1 MSIPPIVVT
10 AARRGWRWQWQ
21 RLMGGLGPADARG
34 SYTRPTSD
42 PLTPPKLNPTDLLQ
56 RPAPLRPLLVIG
68 RSCPWA
74 HRTWLVHQLLG
85 LQDSVTLLMATAD
98 HNAGRW
104 ALQPAWEGCDTLLAL
119 YQHCG
124 APPTYRA
131 TVPVLVDPKTRT
143 LLGNDSAPLVELLN
157 RWPHTDADTHAVN
170 DLAPAESAETIEAWQ
185 RLLQP
190 AVNDGVYRCGF
201 ARNQGAYD
209 RAEADLFGA
218 LDSVEQSLKNQG
230 PWLCGGSLS
239 LADVRLFP
247 TLIRWELV
255 YAPLFG
261 CSRRPLWDYP
271 YLWDWRRRFYG
282 LPGVADTCDGGA
294 WQQDYFGA
302 LFPLNPG
309 GIIPSGPDLS
319 TLVNSTAPS
328 R

>member
-1 MSIPPIVVT
+1 MSIPPVVVS
-10 AARRGWRWQWQ
+10 AARCGWRWQWQ
-21 RLMGGLGPADARG
+21 RLMGGLGPADTG
-34 SYTRPTSD
+34 GNYTRPSSD
-42 PLTPPKLNPTDLLQ
+42 PLPPPTLNREELLQ
-56 RPAPLRPLLVIG
+56 RSPTQRPLLVIG

-74 HRTWLVHQLLG
+74 HRTWLVHQLRN
-85 LQDSVTLLMATAD
+85 LQDSVNLLVATAD

-104 ALQPAWEGCDTLLAL
+104 ALNPAWEGCDTLLAL
-119 YQHCG
+119 YRHCG

-157 RWPHTDADTHAVN
+157 RWPIKGSVI
-170 DLAPAESAETIEAWQ
+170 DLAPPETADRIEAWQ
-185 RLLQP
+185 ALLQP

-201 ARNQGAYD
+201 ARNQAAYD
-209 RAEADLFGA
+209 RAEADLFAA
-218 LDSVEQSLKNQG
+218 LDTVEQSLEING
-230 PWLCGGSLS
+230 PWLCGTTLS

-261 CSRRPLWDYP
+261 CSRRPLWHYP
-271 YLWDWRRRFYG
+271 NLWHWRQRLYA
-282 LPGVADTCDGGA
+282 LPGIADTCDGNA
-294 WQQDYFGA
+294 WRQDYFGA

-309 GIIPSGPDLS
+309 GIVPAGPDLS

-328 R
+328 G